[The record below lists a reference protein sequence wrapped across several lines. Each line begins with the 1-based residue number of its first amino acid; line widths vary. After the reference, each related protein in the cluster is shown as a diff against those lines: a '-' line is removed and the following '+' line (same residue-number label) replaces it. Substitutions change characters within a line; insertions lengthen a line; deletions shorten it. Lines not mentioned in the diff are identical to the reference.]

1 MKFRKFI
8 LFFLLVILEIEYVR
22 CSMLKKEQ
30 HELKKDLRRMH
41 KLFSIADR
49 WILLELSGEKL
60 GRKIEKK
67 GYHTTAIY
75 GMGELGIR
83 FIEELKLNTSV
94 KVLYGIDR
102 NADRISTYIPVYR
115 LEDIQK
121 QQRPELVVITA
132 YGADEGLKENIRN
145 AVGCDVISIEE
156 LING

>member
-1 MKFRKFI
+1 MKFRKLI
-8 LFFLLVILEIEYVR
+8 PAFFLAVFGIEYAK
-22 CSMLKKEQ
+22 CSMLKKER

-49 WILLELSGEKL
+49 WLLLEISRDKL

-67 GYHTTAIY
+67 GYRTAAIY
-75 GMGELGIR
+75 GMGELGLR

-94 KVLYGIDR
+94 DVLYGIDR

-121 QQRPELVVITA
+121 QQRPELVVVTA
-132 YGADEGLKENIRN
+132 YGIDEGFKDHIRN
-145 AVGCDVISIEE
+145 VAGCDVISIEE